1 MSWTIF
7 GSSPEMKYQRSSV
20 FISGLGKTGSARPPR
35 RGGKVN

>member
-20 FISGLGKTGSARPPR
+20 FISGLGKPGVHARR
-35 RGGKVN
+35 VVAVK